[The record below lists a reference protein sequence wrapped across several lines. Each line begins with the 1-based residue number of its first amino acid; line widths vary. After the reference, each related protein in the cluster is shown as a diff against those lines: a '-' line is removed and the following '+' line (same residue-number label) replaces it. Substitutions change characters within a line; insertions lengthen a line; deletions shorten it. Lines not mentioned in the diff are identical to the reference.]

1 MRRIAIALAVV
12 LAAGAI
18 AVTIELYRPY
28 QGSSGRRIV
37 LIEPGMRAPEI
48 ADRLIAE
55 GVLPHRLPFLFRYL
69 ASRQRASI
77 KAGEYLFDR
86 PMRPVDVYRKLVAG
100 EVLLHPV
107 LIPEGSDRFDI
118 ARILEDRLGLSRED
132 FLRASADPAPLGD
145 LVPHAPTLEGYLFP
159 DTYLFPRGTSARQ
172 AIATMHA
179 HFRRVLERRFPEA
192 VRNDPERLHEIVT
205 LASLVEK
212 ETPKPEERPT
222 VANVF
227 SARLRKGWPLQCDP
241 TVVYAA
247 RLEGRPLHVIKRS
260 DLSFDHP
267 YNTYRRAGL
276 PPGPIANPGEA
287 SLVAALEAE
296 PGEFLYFVSDLR
308 GGHFFAKTLAE
319 HQRNV
324 ARYRRQLAQLR
335 RASEVEGAPGPQE
348 ASPRRARTRSET
360 QKGSEKGGQSYK
372 QEADHP
378 RALSGT
384 EARSGR

>member
-1 MRRIAIALAVV
+1 V
-12 LAAGAI
+12 
-18 AVTIELYRPY
+18 
-28 QGSSGRRIV
+28 
-37 LIEPGMRAPEI
+37 
-48 ADRLIAE
+48 
-55 GVLPHRLPFLFRYL
+55 PFLFRYL
-69 ASRQRASI
+69 ATRQRASI

-118 ARILEDRLGLSRED
+118 ARILEERLGLSREE
-132 FLRASADPAPLGD
+132 FLRASADPASLGD
-145 LVPHAPTLEGYLFP
+145 LAPHAPTVEGYLFP
-159 DTYLFPRGTSARQ
+159 DTYLLPRGTSATQ
-172 AIATMHA
+172 AIAAMHA
-179 HFRRVLERRFPEA
+179 HFRRVLERRFPA
-192 VRNDPERLHEIVT
+192 DVRNDPQRLHEIVT

-212 ETPKPEERPT
+212 ETPRPDERLM

-227 SARLRKGWPLQCDP
+227 AARLEKGWPLQCDP

-247 RLEGRPLHVIKRS
+247 RLEGRSIDVIKRS
-260 DLSFDHP
+260 DLAFDHP

-308 GGHFFAKTLAE
+308 GGHFFAKALAE

-324 ARYRRQLAQLR
+324 ARYRRLLAQSR
-335 RASEVEGAPGPQE
+335 RASEVESAPGPDD
-348 ASPRRARTRSET
+348 ASKGRARTRSET

-378 RALSGT
+378 RVLSGT
-384 EARSGR
+384 EAGPRR